1 MVLGFACIY
10 LPITGHT
17 APKGGGGMNGLMTER
32 EWRKRATRLHGPRP
46 EWWGA
51 QCLLPAKPRES
62 LQQDKA
68 FWAFL
73 MLLSLVTAIFLPLFF
88 PRPDALPVL
97 AELSLQQVQM
107 DTPRRVAAVSYAL
120 PEGLVYHQQTYTR
133 QQLLRG
139 KMMLLDDEHPLPK
152 DAPAPNTVSIASEG
166 RGMVPVR
173 GLAIKSGQETIQA
186 LVQLFAEL
194 RSRGVS
200 GLNICQGTQSPA
212 EQCAAQTRYAYALM
226 QQKDLSQALLTA
238 GQELDGPGSGDYQ
251 QEYTVAFCLN
261 GEEGA
266 SIWHTVQGEILSR
279 TAWRYG
285 FIRRYPQGE
294 GLRSVQMRYVGR
306 AHATAMTYLNLS
318 LEEYLNWLHQA
329 GSMTI
334 SLNGKPKYILMAKE
348 MSGTHVAFSLPSNAV
363 CEASMDNT
371 GYALVA
377 CELKDGVF

>member
-1 MVLGFACIY
+1 
-10 LPITGHT
+10 
-17 APKGGGGMNGLMTER
+17 MNGLMTER
-32 EWRKRATRLHGPRP
+32 EWRKRAARLHGPRP

-51 QCLLPAKPRES
+51 QCLLPSVPRHTVK
-62 LQQDKA
+62 QDKA

-73 MLLSLVTAIFLPLFF
+73 LLLSLVTAIFLPLLF

-97 AELSLQQVQM
+97 TELSPQKVQT
-107 DTPRRVAAVSYAL
+107 DSPRRVAAVSYAL
-120 PEGLVYHQQTYTR
+120 PDGLVYQQQIYTR

-139 KMMLLDDEHPLPK
+139 KMLLLDDEHPLPM

-166 RGMVPVR
+166 RGMVPVS

-194 RSRGVS
+194 RNRRVS

-212 EQCAAQTRYAYALM
+212 EQCAAQIRYAYTLM
-226 QQKDLSQALLTA
+226 QQKDLSQALLA
-238 GQELDGPGSGDYQ
+238 AWQEMDGPGSGDYQ

-266 SIWHTVQGEILSR
+266 SIWHTEQGEVLSR

-285 FIRRYPQGE
+285 FIRRYPQDE
-294 GLRSVQMRYVGR
+294 GLRAGQMRYVGR
-306 AHATAMTYLNLS
+306 AHATAMTYLDLS
-318 LEEYLNWLHQA
+318 LEEYLNWLHQT
-329 GSMTI
+329 GIMTI
-334 SLNGKPKYILMAKE
+334 SLNGKPKYILMAQK

-371 GYALVA
+371 GYAIVA